1 MWYIYRVKYNLAIKK
16 NEAMPVATCLDLEM
30 IKLSEV
36 SQAEKGKYH
45 TILLIYGIF
54 KKWYKDPIYKTELEL
69 QMKKNMVTKGIRGR

>member
-45 TILLIYGIF
+45 TILLIYGI
-54 KKWYKDPIYKTELEL
+54 
-69 QMKKNMVTKGIRGR
+69 